1 MLLFTHYCSLKI
13 HTCSIYSAIIRIF
26 ANPSD
31 SFRMNM
37 KYNIAVNTVNAA
49 LKLYAHCLPS
59 HVNHKFPEFV
69 KGRIALVRRIAAEM
83 RQDTSGRPVVWFH
96 ASSLGEYAIARP
108 LISAIKA
115 DGEATVV
122 LTFFSP
128 SGYRALRDNHPGID
142 HLFYLPLDTRPN
154 VRGFIEAVRP
164 TVAVFLVSE
173 YWPNMLEE
181 LKFHNVPTYLVS
193 AIIRNNSVFFRWYG
207 KLFRK
212 ALSCYTRFFVL
223 DHNSLFNLKM
233 LGYDNVTLS
242 GDPLFDN
249 ASLVAHTPWSSP
261 VLDRFCQDGAPVL
274 MAGSVSDRNDLKL
287 VAATVNS
294 HPKLKAIIVP
304 HDVSA
309 KAIAAIRKSLDCDS
323 ELYSALE
330 AGNGNCNARVIIVD
344 SVGKLAYM
352 YRYATMA
359 YVGGGFTPLLHS
371 VIEGTVYGLPVSF
384 GPRIERKVTPQQLM
398 ELGIGAKVKSA
409 QQLSEWVD
417 SLMPTRLAEI
427 HEKAREYVRHNLG
440 ATVDIVKTIEGSL
453 WPKK

>member
-1 MLLFTHYCSLKI
+1 
-13 HTCSIYSAIIRIF
+13 
-26 ANPSD
+26 
-31 SFRMNM
+31 MNM

-49 LKLYAHCLPS
+49 LKIYAHCLPS
-59 HVNHKFPEFV
+59 HVNRKFPEFV

-83 RQDTSGRPVVWFH
+83 RADTSGRRVIWFH

-108 LISAIKA
+108 LISRIKA
-115 DGEATVV
+115 DGDATVV
-122 LTFFSP
+122 MTFFSP

-142 HLFYLPLDTRPN
+142 HLFYLPLDTRDN
-154 VRGFIEAVRP
+154 VRGFLEAVNP

-181 LKFHNVPTYLVS
+181 LKFRNVPTYLVS
-193 AIIRNNSVFFRWYG
+193 AIIRNDSAFFRWYG
-207 KLFRK
+207 KIFRK

-223 DHNSLFNLKM
+223 DRNSLFNLKM

-249 ASLVAHTPWSSP
+249 ASLVADTPWSSP
-261 VLDRFCQDGAPVL
+261 VLDSFCSGDARVL
-274 MAGSVSDRNDLKL
+274 IAGSVSDSKDLRL
-287 VAATVNS
+287 VSAAVNS
-294 HPKLKAIIVP
+294 HPDLKAIIVP
-304 HDVSA
+304 HDISS
-309 KAIAAIRKSLDCDS
+309 KAISAVRRSLECECSLLS
-323 ELYSALE
+323 ELE
-330 AGNGNCNARVIIVD
+330 AGGGNPDVRVIIVD

-371 VIEGTVYGLPVSF
+371 VIEATVYGVPVSF

-398 ELGIGAKVKSA
+398 ELGIGSMVQSA
-409 QQLSEWVD
+409 ADLSLWID
-417 SLMPTRLAEI
+417 SLTPEKLDEI
-427 HEKAREYVRHNLG
+427 RVTARKYVEHNLG
-440 ATVDIVKTIEGSL
+440 ATADIVKTIEASL